1 MEENTKVSET
11 NAEVNGSQ
19 ATQTADAPNAQS
31 DLSELP
37 VGDSDENSS
46 TQNVNEATEVNVVP
60 EQPAPTENV
69 DAKGTDAECSQ
80 EEETQPTPSTEEPM
94 QCGKEVLGKLAG
106 VEETVAKGQKQAEEN
121 REAILAAV
129 TDVKNDLLKKISAL
143 KGSTDILLSGQK
155 EINRE
160 FREAAETA
168 VLNAIL
174 GIYREM
180 DKAVARA
187 QENPD
192 TALEEVVFCRQLV
205 EDALFNQGIVKYEPE
220 VGVDIYDARSGKQ
233 KLLSVVPTGDESL
246 NQKIAEV
253 VYPGFLRDDRGFSD
267 LGKAWVKVYRF
278 DPKLTDEHT
287 LEE

>member
-1 MEENTKVSET
+1 MAEETKELET
-11 NAEVNGSQ
+11 NADVNSSQ
-19 ATQTADAPNAQS
+19 ENCSTEMPNV
-31 DLSELP
+31 LP
-37 VGDSDENSS
+37 GDSESS
-46 TQNVNEATEVNVVP
+46 VGESNEKTGAQNVNEATEANVGAEQTVP
-60 EQPAPTENV
+60 VEDDDTKIIEEGGS
-69 DAKGTDAECSQ
+69 KS
-80 EEETQPTPSTEEPM
+80 EETQLVPPAEEPT
-94 QCGKEVLGKLAG
+94 QCGKKVLDKLEG
-106 VEETVAKGQKQAEEN
+106 VEETVAKGQKQADAN
-121 REAILAAV
+121 RETILAAV
-129 TDVKNDLLKKISAL
+129 ADVKNDLLKKISAL

-160 FREAAETA
+160 FREASETA

-192 TALEEVVFCRQLV
+192 TALEEVNYCRQLV
-205 EDALFNQGIVKYEPE
+205 EDALFNLGIVKYEPE
-220 VGVDIYDARSGKQ
+220 VGVDSYDARSGKQ

-278 DPKLTDEHT
+278 DQKLADET
-287 LEE
+287 KSEE

>member
-1 MEENTKVSET
+1 MAEETKVCE
-11 NAEVNGSQ
+11 NNVEVNGSQ
-19 ATQTADAPNAQS
+19 AMQAADAPNAQPAP
-31 DLSELP
+31 SESR
-37 VGDSDENSS
+37 VGGADEK
-46 TQNVNEATEVNVVP
+46 TDAQNVNEATEGNVVP
-60 EQPAPTENV
+60 EQPGTAENIDV
-69 DAKGTDAECSQ
+69 KGTDAECSQ
-80 EEETQPTPSTEEPM
+80 EAETQPAASSGEPT
-94 QCGKEVLGKLAG
+94 QGGKDVLNKLEG
-106 VEETVAKGQKQAEEN
+106 VEATVAKGQELADAN

-129 TDVKNDLLKKISAL
+129 ADVKNDLLKKISAL
-143 KGSTDILLSGQK
+143 KGSTDTLLSGQK

-160 FREAAETA
+160 FREASETA

-192 TALEEVVFCRQLV
+192 TALEEVNYCRQLV
-205 EDALFNQGIVKYEPE
+205 EDALFNLGIVKYEPE
-220 VGVDIYDARSGKQ
+220 VGVDSYDARSGKQ

-278 DPKLTDEHT
+278 DPKLADET
-287 LEE
+287 KSEE